1 MNGTNV
7 LIVSKGH
14 HFDHNAFLA
23 MFDDMAGVN
32 ATLVQQPAAQT
43 LLRPDNAGAYD
54 AVLFYDMSGI
64 PGIGLLHDGAN
75 DTGIPPEHYRAS
87 IEALIERGTG
97 LVLLNHATVSWP
109 LWPLWREI
117 TGTSFMLQAGEL
129 DGAPVPGSGYRG
141 GHGPHP
147 NPTLRLVPQCEHPV
161 LAGLQDGFEITDEIY
176 LKTAGFERSVA
187 PLLRGDYDFIG
198 ENFTPPP
205 LAPARRASELEPSAG
220 QRPDRVGQPHRCEPR
235 GGLGCGGQPGRV
247 RQPRLS
253 AAGGKCAQMGGIR
266 RSQNL
271 GSGKGRLSGPPSN
284 QQRHFLGQHHRAP
297 VIGDRVRKGDNPRIL
312 AASGPAPADAAG
324 LVGEHRAGAGRIRQ
338 AHLVLAQQRKHLNA
352 VCMVGEQPRTDRK
365 QVSGGSHQPAEHR
378 ACGGDG
384 IGVEGLRVPGRR
396 KLDHRSFGEWKA
408 PHHTSVVVGNI
419 LEKAHSRGWER
430 PGGKPQI
437 REHLHIGAEA
447 RVGRGE
453 QLVAAENRPG
463 TRHETERLG
472 RFA

>member
-1 MNGTNV
+1 MNDTNV

-14 HFDHNAFLA
+14 DFDHNAFLA

-75 DTGIPPEHYRAS
+75 DTGIPPEQYRAS
-87 IEALIERGTG
+87 IEALLDRGTG

-176 LKTAGFERSVA
+176 LKTPGFESGVA
-187 PLLRGDYDFIG
+187 PLLRGDYDFVG

-205 LAPARRASELEPSAG
+205 LAPPEEQANWNHPPGSDLVVWANRIGSSPVVASDVGDSPAAFGNPSFRRLVGNALRWVASEEA
-220 QRPDRVGQPHRCEPR
+220 
-235 GGLGCGGQPGRV
+235 
-247 RQPRLS
+247 
-253 AAGGKCAQMGGIR
+253 
-266 RSQNL
+266 
-271 GSGKGRLSGPPSN
+271 
-284 QQRHFLGQHHRAP
+284 
-297 VIGDRVRKGDNPRIL
+297 RIW
-312 AASGPAPADAAG
+312 ARD
-324 LVGEHRAGAGRIRQ
+324 GAG
-338 AHLVLAQQRKHLNA
+338 
-352 VCMVGEQPRTDRK
+352 
-365 QVSGGSHQPAEHR
+365 
-378 ACGGDG
+378 
-384 IGVEGLRVPGRR
+384 
-396 KLDHRSFGEWKA
+396 
-408 PHHTSVVVGNI
+408 
-419 LEKAHSRGWER
+419 
-430 PGGKPQI
+430 
-437 REHLHIGAEA
+437 
-447 RVGRGE
+447 
-453 QLVAAENRPG
+453 
-463 TRHETERLG
+463 
-472 RFA
+472 